1 MPTIREQQLSFSF
14 PPSFR
19 LARYETWHPYKEVL
33 RPRATKAVDIV
44 AFRRRNPPPPLWLIE
59 VKDFRELRGGP
70 GEKNDRKNLPANVVR
85 KAADTLFGLRDA
97 AVSAEVVVLHME
109 PFRGP
114 SRLFPEQ
121 PTRSNVLQKM
131 KQLLKAYP
139 DLDQNPLVLDLKS
152 TPRAKV
158 PWTVAPV
165 PY

>member
-1 MPTIREQQLSFSF
+1 M
-14 PPSFR
+14 
-19 LARYETWHPYKEVL
+19 
-33 RPRATKAVDIV
+33 
-44 AFRRRNPPPPLWLIE
+44 
-59 VKDFRELRGGP
+59 
-70 GEKNDRKNLPANVVR
+70 R

-97 AVSAEVVVLHME
+97 AVSAEVAGEQDSAVEAIGHAPNRVVLHME

-139 DLDQNPLVLDLKS
+139 ELDQNPLVLDLKS